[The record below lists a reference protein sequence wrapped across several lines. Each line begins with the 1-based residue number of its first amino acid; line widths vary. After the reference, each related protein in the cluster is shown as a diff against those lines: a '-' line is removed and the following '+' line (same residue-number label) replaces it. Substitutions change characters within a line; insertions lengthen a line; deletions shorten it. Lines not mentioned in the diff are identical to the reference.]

1 MIRKLLMTA
10 AVAVIALIPSIRI
23 GIAEAAG
30 GGLHGGV
37 IHTGVIHGRVAHG
50 RVAHD
55 RIIHGGINGR
65 PGFRGNGFGYG
76 GLVGYAD
83 PDATTEGSSA
93 PTITQQPLSV
103 VPAVDLPP
111 CRETTAE
118 GVVVARGTACS
129 RGAR

>member
-37 IHTGVIHGRVAHG
+37 IHTGVIHGRVAH
-50 RVAHD
+50 D
-55 RIIHGGINGR
+55 RIIHRGINGR

-93 PTITQQPLSV
+93 RTLTQQPLSV
-103 VPAVDLPP
+103 VRAVDLPP

>member
-1 MIRKLLMTA
+1 MIRKLLLTA
-10 AVAVIALIPSIRI
+10 TVVAIALTPSIGI

-37 IHTGVIHGRVAHG
+37 VHAGVIHG

-55 RIIHGGINGR
+55 RIIHRGIDSR